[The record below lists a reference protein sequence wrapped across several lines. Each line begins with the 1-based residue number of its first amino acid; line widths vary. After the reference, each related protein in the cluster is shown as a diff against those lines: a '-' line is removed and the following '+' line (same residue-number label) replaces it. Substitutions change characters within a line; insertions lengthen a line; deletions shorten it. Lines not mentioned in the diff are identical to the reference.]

1 MCTNFG
7 CLQSWRYCNSCPEVF
22 SRTGSARIWR
32 KWAGYCHLAAL
43 AGVMTLDMAVVCDLV
58 RRSICPGS
66 VTLSTLGCGGS
77 TVCGTLNLVRRA
89 TGSYCSLVDV
99 IFGANGTE
107 LFVWMNTLGSKS
119 WGWTVAV
126 QSIGCST
133 ECRRV

>member
-1 MCTNFG
+1 MCANFG

-77 TVCGTLNLVRRA
+77 TVCVTFDLVRCAMGSSFYWVYGTLCADR
-89 TGSYCSLVDV
+89 VDLGV
-99 IFGANGTE
+99 G
-107 LFVWMNTLGSKS
+107 MNTIVSEAG
-119 WGWTVAV
+119 GWTGA
-126 QSIGCST
+126 
-133 ECRRV
+133 